1 MSGAVREGIFH
12 GGSLP
17 VFASS
22 EESRFRKVRM
32 DKFIDIVGGFRIQD
46 FFDIL
51 IISTLIYVVL
61 IWFKDTASRF
71 VFAGISLLGVVYL
84 FARLFHLYLT
94 SLVLQGFFTILLI
107 ALVVIFQEDIRR
119 FFERLATWGALRKA
133 RKVEGERRWPVDV
146 DVLIESTADLAARKI
161 GAIIVLQGR
170 DPLERHL
177 KGGYDLNGKL
187 SQPLLASIFD
197 PHSIGHDGAAII
209 DDNKV
214 IKFGCH
220 LPLSLDTSKFG
231 KFGLRHTAAIGLSER
246 SDVLC
251 IVVSEERGTISVV
264 QDGRITVAWKPS
276 DLSSIITDYYEKEQH
291 LGDGRLRSNWW
302 RKNTVEKAIAVMLA
316 FGLWFAFG
324 YQKESVQRDFVVP
337 IEYRNISPEWEI
349 EENRHREVT
358 VTLTGPDQ
366 AFDLLDPSVLK
377 ISVSLSNLIEGR
389 QDIPLSGDMVRV
401 PSNLSLVRINPDTIR
416 LNAYRFYLFNAPIH
430 VNTSN
435 ELPKGYDFRGIAT
448 NPTNVPV
455 YATRNFIRRKAPLE
469 TEKIDLSQVHD
480 TGSYDT
486 RIIIPPEVR
495 LKSNQSQWVRVTV
508 YITRKRG

>member
-1 MSGAVREGIFH
+1 MYNLFG
-12 GGSLP
+12 
-17 VFASS
+17 
-22 EESRFRKVRM
+22 
-32 DKFIDIVGGFRIQD
+32 IVGGFRVQD

-51 IISTLIYVVL
+51 IIATLIYVVL

-71 VFAGISLLGVVYL
+71 VFAGISLLGVVYI

-133 RKVEGERRWPVDV
+133 RKGEGERRWPVDV
-146 DVLIESTADLAARKI
+146 DVLIESAADLAARRV

-177 KGGYDLNGKL
+177 KSGYDLNGKL
-187 SQPLLASIFD
+187 SQPLIASIFD
-197 PHSIGHDGAAII
+197 PHSIGHDGAVII

-246 SDVLC
+246 ADVLC
-251 IVVSEERGTISVV
+251 IVVSEERGTISVI
-264 QDGRITVAWKPS
+264 QDGRITVTWKPS
-276 DLSSIITDYYEKEQH
+276 DLSSIIMNYYEKEQRI
-291 LGDGRLRSNWW
+291 GGARLRPNWW
-302 RKNTVEKAIAVMLA
+302 RKNTMEKAIAVMLA

-324 YQKESVQRDFVVP
+324 YQKESVQRDFAVP

-366 AFDLLDPSVLK
+366 AFDLLDPSILK

-389 QDIPLSGDMVRV
+389 QDISLSGDMVRV
-401 PSNLSLVRINPDTIR
+401 PSNLSLVRIKPDTIR
-416 LNAYRFYLFNAPIH
+416 LTAYRFHPFNAPIH
-430 VNTSN
+430 VNTSG
-435 ELPKGYDFRGIAT
+435 ELPKGSEFKGMSTDPAT
-448 NPTNVPV
+448 IPA
-455 YATRNFIRRKAPLE
+455 YATKHFVKRKSALE
-469 TEKIDLSQVHD
+469 TEKIDLSQVHE
-480 TGSYDT
+480 TRSFDT
-486 RIIIPPEVR
+486 RIIVPPEVR
-495 LKSNQSQWVRVTV
+495 LRSNQSQWVRVTIHV
-508 YITRKRG
+508 GRKRL

>member
-1 MSGAVREGIFH
+1 
-12 GGSLP
+12 
-17 VFASS
+17 
-22 EESRFRKVRM
+22 M
-32 DKFIDIVGGFRIQD
+32 DKFIGIVGGFRIQD

-51 IISTLIYVVL
+51 IIATLIYVVL

-71 VFAGISLLGVVYL
+71 VFAGISLLGVVYI

-133 RKVEGERRWPVDV
+133 RKVEGERRWPVDI
-146 DVLIESTADLAARKI
+146 DVLIESAADLAARKV

-177 KGGYDLNGKL
+177 KSGYDLNGKL
-187 SQPLLASIFD
+187 SQPLIASIFD
-197 PHSIGHDGAAII
+197 PHSMGHDGAVII

-246 SDVLC
+246 ADVLC

-264 QDGRITVAWKPS
+264 QDGKLSIAWKPS
-276 DLSSIITDYYEKEQH
+276 DLSTIIMDYYEKEQH
-291 LGDGRLRSNWW
+291 IGGTKLRPNWW
-302 RKNTVEKAIAVMLA
+302 RKNTMEKAIAVMLA

-324 YQKESVQRDFVVP
+324 YQKGSVQRDFAVP
-337 IEYRNISPEWEI
+337 IEYRNVSPEWEI
-349 EENRHREVT
+349 EENRHREVS

-377 ISVSLSNLIEGR
+377 VSVSLSNLIEGR
-389 QDIPLSGDMVRV
+389 QDISLSGDMVRV
-401 PSNLSLVRINPDTIR
+401 PSNLSLVRIKPDTIR
-416 LNAYRFYLFNAPIH
+416 VTAYRFHPFNAQIR
-430 VNTSN
+430 VNTSG
-435 ELPKGYDFRGIAT
+435 ELPKGCEFKGMNT
-448 NPTNVPV
+448 NPVALPV
-455 YATRNFIRRKAPLE
+455 FATRNFIRRKPPLE
-469 TEKIDLSQVHD
+469 TEKIDLSQINE
-480 TGSYDT
+480 TRSFDT
-486 RIIIPPEVR
+486 RILIPSEVR
-495 LKSNQSQWVRVTV
+495 LRNNQSQWVRVTIYV
-508 YITRKRG
+508 TRKHI